1 MLTFHAFVHSSNFIP
16 WVAAHVVVLLK
27 QQLAPATPGN
37 AFRCKKTCREVFPGT
52 QMANKKGCISDK
64 YPPGC
69 GHQPHCGACD
79 RNCTCCHLCI
89 LQTQSLE
96 GKLTM
101 YKSFPVS
108 NKFLAVWKDMLACQ
122 VLFKSTNRRKLG
134 KKSAATQGSHV
145 NLPPC
150 SAPLVLLPWQSFTQ
164 DGDRFSP
171 ITQETK
177 CAFRGQGSS
186 KYIKVLP
193 SVQKARKNYLSAEEK
208 FFHVQSQHPLN
219 VANRHLKIMYP
230 QFLMS
235 RQEFD
240 QIFTFM
246 QFK

>member
-79 RNCTCCHLCI
+79 RNCTGCHLCI

-122 VLFKSTNRRKLG
+122 VLFKSTNRRSILEFLASQIGEKISSNPKAAMSTCLPPVPHPSSCFLG
-134 KKSAATQGSHV
+134 KVSHKMEIDFLPLHRKQSALSEDREV
-145 NLPPC
+145 
-150 SAPLVLLPWQSFTQ
+150 QST
-164 DGDRFSP
+164 
-171 ITQETK
+171 
-177 CAFRGQGSS
+177 S
-186 KYIKVLP
+186 KY
-193 SVQKARKNYLSAEEK
+193 YLVCK
-208 FFHVQSQHPLN
+208 KQG
-219 VANRHLKIMYP
+219 KI
-230 QFLMS
+230 
-235 RQEFD
+235 
-240 QIFTFM
+240 T
-246 QFK
+246 